1 MGLWTIRGGNRLYGT
16 IQVQGAK
23 NGVLPILAACL
34 VHKGISVLERV
45 PRVRD
50 VDLTLEILRCLG
62 CVVRREGDRVTVDS
76 RNAELKEVPHGLMTQ
91 MRSSVLFLG
100 AMAARFGEGKISM
113 PGGCL
118 LGPRPVDLHIAALTR
133 LGAQLE
139 IGEET
144 ILLKK
149 SVLTGGEVIL
159 PYPSVGATENA
170 MLAACG
176 CAGTT
181 VLRNCAAEPEIEELA
196 MYLNAIGAKVSGAGT
211 DTIHICSGKYCG
223 TVQHRVLPDRIAAGT
238 LLCAAAACGGKLT
251 LQEVI
256 CPHLHPVLDVLEEMG
271 CNIKIREG
279 SVTLQSEGKLWSPSN
294 EIVTGAYPKFPTD
307 VQPALLAAALRADG
321 VTVVRERVFAGRLA
335 HAKQLR
341 RFGGNI
347 CLTEDCSA
355 VVTGV
360 DTLQGTYAEARDLRG
375 GAALIVAA
383 LQAEGESRIV
393 DAGYISRGYEFFDAT
408 LRQLGAEIDYSD

>member
-1 MGLWTIRGGNRLYGT
+1 MGLWTVRGGNRLYGT

-34 VHKGISVLERV
+34 VHHGISVLERV
-45 PRVRD
+45 PRLQD
-50 VDLTLEILRCLG
+50 VDDTLEILRSLDCK
-62 CVVRREGDRVTVDS
+62 VRREGDTVTVDS
-76 RNAELKEVPHGLMTQ
+76 RNARLNEVHPMLMNG

-100 AMAARFGEGKISM
+100 AMAARFGEGRVGM

-118 LGPRPVDLHIAALTR
+118 LGPRPLDLHIAALSR
-133 LGAQLE
+133 LGAQIELE
-139 IGEET
+139 EDEI
-144 ILLKK
+144 ICRK
-149 SVLTGGEVIL
+149 SQLTGGEVVF
-159 PYPSVGATENA
+159 PFPSVGATENA

-176 CAGTT
+176 CSGVT
-181 VLRNCAAEPEIEELA
+181 VLRNCAVEPEIEELA
-196 MYLNAIGAKVSGAGT
+196 EYLNAMGARVTGAGT
-211 DTIHICSGKYCG
+211 DTVYITSGKYCG
-223 TVQHRVLPDRIAAGT
+223 TVCHRVLPDRIAAGT

-256 CPHLHPVLDVLEEMG
+256 CSHLHPVLDVLGEMG
-271 CNIKIREG
+271 CNIKIREQ
-279 SVTLQSEGKLWSPSN
+279 SVTLQSSGSLWSPSS

-307 VQPALLAAALRADG
+307 CQPALIAAALKADG
-321 VTVVRERVFAGRLA
+321 VTIVRERVFAGRLA

-341 RFGGNI
+341 RFGGNV

-360 DTLQGTYAEARDLRG
+360 DALHGTYGETRDLRG

-393 DAGYISRGYEFFDAT
+393 DAGRIFRGYEFFDAT
-408 LRQLGAEIDYSD
+408 LRQLGADIDYSD